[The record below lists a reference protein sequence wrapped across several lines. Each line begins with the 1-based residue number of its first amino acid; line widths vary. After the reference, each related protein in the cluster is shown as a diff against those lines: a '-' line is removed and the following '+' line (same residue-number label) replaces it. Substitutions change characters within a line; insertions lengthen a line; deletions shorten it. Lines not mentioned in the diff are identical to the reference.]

1 MRTPWKIGT
10 EYGWLYFLANSSGAG
25 VAGESANVLTKLFLD
40 SAISAVVVTVT
51 EVDAV
56 NAAGWYKITFT
67 PDAEGYWLCWARH
80 ATHEPEGAQEEI
92 QVGAGALDA
101 LLDVANAVDGYTLRQ
116 VLKVLGAA
124 AAGKGEGSVAN
135 PYRSLD
141 DTADRIA
148 AVRAGG
154 LRTSVTLTP

>member
-1 MRTPWKIGT
+1 MRTPWKSGV
-10 EYGWLYFLANSSGAG
+10 EYVWLYFLANSSGAG
-25 VAGESANVLTKLFLD
+25 VTGESANVVTKLFLD
-40 SAISAVVVTVT
+40 GAISAVVVTVT

-56 NAAGWYKITFT
+56 NAAGWYRIAFT
-67 PDAEGYWLCWARH
+67 PNADGYWLCWARH

-101 LLDVANAVDGYTLRQ
+101 LLDVAGAVDGYTLRQ
-116 VLKVLGAA
+116 VLKILGAA
-124 AAGKGEGSVAN
+124 TAGKGEGSVAN

-148 AVRAGG
+148 ATSTAGR
-154 LRTSVTLTP
+154 RTAVTLTP